1 MYVFWGTVPRVMD
14 SWWLKKMLKV
24 PALSF
29 NMGIARGTLSGPHF
43 LPPRLSEA
51 VYENFLRNV
60 LPKLLYDDRVS
71 GTMDRT

>member
-1 MYVFWGTVPRVMD
+1 MD
-14 SWWLKKMLKV
+14 
-24 PALSF
+24 
-29 NMGIARGTLSGPHF
+29 IARGTLPGPNF

-51 VYENFLRNV
+51 AYQDFLRNV